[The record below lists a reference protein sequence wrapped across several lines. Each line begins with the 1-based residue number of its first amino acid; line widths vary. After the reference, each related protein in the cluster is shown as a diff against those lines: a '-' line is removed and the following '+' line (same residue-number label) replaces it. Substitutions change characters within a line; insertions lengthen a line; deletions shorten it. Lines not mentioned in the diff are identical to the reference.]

1 MIAKSEFKEVI
12 NSSIENTWEI
22 LFNQYGD
29 IHIHNPG
36 MPTSN
41 YIDNATKG
49 TLNCSRHC
57 MFDDKLF
64 VDEKIT
70 EVDEYKSFKVEVFNH
85 NLPFLKDMYAIYE
98 LFSIGTN
105 KTEVKMTSYNS
116 TSPNFVIYLIKGQLA
131 KGLKKHLFGLK
142 YYLETGKTVNKDNY
156 SEIYKNYR
164 QQRV

>member
-1 MIAKSEFKEVI
+1 MNKSEFKEVI
-12 NSSIENTWEI
+12 SASKEKVWDV

-41 YIDNATKG
+41 YLDKKTKG
-49 TLNCSRHC
+49 ALNCSRHC
-57 MFDDKLF
+57 MFDEKLF

-70 EVDEYKSFKVEVFNH
+70 EVNEFNSFKVEVFNH

-98 LFSIGTN
+98 LSSIGKG
-105 KTEVKMTSYNS
+105 KTEVKMISYNS
-116 TSPNFVIYLIKGQLA
+116 TFPKFMIYLIKGQLA

-142 YYLETGKTVNKDNY
+142 YYIETGQIASRENY
-156 SEIYKNYR
+156 SKILKTYNR
-164 QQRV
+164 

>member
-1 MIAKSEFKEVI
+1 MHKSEFKVVI
-12 NSSIENTWEI
+12 NASVEKTWKV

-41 YIDNATKG
+41 YIGDSTKG
-49 TLNCSRHC
+49 ELNSSRHC

-70 EVDEYKSFKVEVFNH
+70 EVDENKSFKVEVFKH
-85 NLPFLKDMYAIYE
+85 NLPFLKDMSAIYE
-98 LFSIGTN
+98 LSPLGTN
-105 KTEVKMTSYNS
+105 RIELKMVSFNK
-116 TSPNFVIYLIKGQLA
+116 TSPGFMIYLMKGQLG

-156 SEIYKNYR
+156 SEIFKNYK
-164 QQRV
+164 

>member
-1 MIAKSEFKEVI
+1 M
-12 NSSIENTWEI
+12 

-41 YIDNATKG
+41 YIGNATKG
-49 TLNCSRHC
+49 ALNCSRHC
-57 MFDDKLF
+57 MFDEKLF

-70 EVDEYKSFKVEVFNH
+70 EVDEYKSFKVEVFKH
-85 NLPFLKDMYAIYE
+85 NLPFLKNMSAIYE
-98 LFSIGTN
+98 LSSIGPD
-105 KTEVKMTSYNS
+105 KTEVKMISFNS
-116 TSPNFVIYLIKGQLA
+116 TFPSFMIYLIKGQMG

-156 SEIYKNYR
+156 SEIFKNNK
-164 QQRV
+164 